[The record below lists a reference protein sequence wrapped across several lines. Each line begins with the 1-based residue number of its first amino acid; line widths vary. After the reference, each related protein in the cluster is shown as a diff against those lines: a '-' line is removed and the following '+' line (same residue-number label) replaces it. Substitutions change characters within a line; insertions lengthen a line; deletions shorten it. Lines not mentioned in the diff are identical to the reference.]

1 MKKQHYLPK
10 DENGQLAWLNNFVTK
25 FSATYYTVLGFVLAD
40 ATSASADLAFMTYL
54 INFKNQMKT
63 KTSDWVAY
71 CSLAAYGQTGIPAL
85 GAVPGVPSAGSPPT
99 VVLPNIYGRMAA
111 IVRRIKEH
119 PAYTP
124 AIGQDLGII
133 GADDPI
139 NPNTMKPVLTLE
151 LQAGHPSVKW
161 VKSGMQGVDLYVDR
175 GAGTFVFLARDTV
188 PDYLD
193 TFALP
198 AAGQSAVW
206 NYKAIYVQNDIPCG
220 QWSDVACLS
229 VMG

>member
-1 MKKQHYLPK
+1 MKKQPYLPG

-25 FSATYYTVLGFVLAD
+25 FSASYYNVLGFVLAD
-40 ATSASADLAFMTYL
+40 ATAATNDLAFMTFV

-71 CSLAAYGQTGIPAL
+71 SSLAAYGQAGLPAL

-99 VVLPNIYGRMAA
+99 MVPLNVYGRMAT
-111 IVRRIKEH
+111 IVRRLKEH

-124 AIGQDLGII
+124 AIGQDLGVI
-133 GADDPI
+133 GADDLI
-139 NPNTMKPVLTLE
+139 NPNLMKPVLTLE

-161 VKSGMQGVDLYVDR
+161 VKSAMQGVDLYVDR

-198 AAGQSAVW
+198 AAGASAVW
-206 NYKAIYVQNDIPCG
+206 KYKAIYVLSDTPCG
-220 QWSDVACLS
+220 QWSDVGCLS